1 MITNCEIGISFRSF
15 SLSLSVKLL
24 IRLCLPQILTGICT
38 PSLLKF
44 VIFHNRNGKS
54 KLVLVVSNETGFRKI
69 LETKHLLNLL
79 LSYFIDRYEGKF

>member
-15 SLSLSVKLL
+15 FLSLSLSVKLL

-38 PSLLKF
+38 LSLLKF

-54 KLVLVVSNETGFRKI
+54 KLVLLVQTKRGFV
-69 LETKHLLNLL
+69 
-79 LSYFIDRYEGKF
+79 KFLKRNIC